1 MSGTASEAASDTG
14 QVPNQ
19 LAILVPT
26 FDPSVDNVEIWTNK
40 VELLLLTWPSNK
52 ILELATRLVLGC
64 KGTAFQKLQLHRSE
78 VLVNDAK
85 GIQKIVEL
93 VGGKWGAVPL
103 EKKFDIVEKAL
114 YRGSQKSDES
124 SDSYLSRNDVIWTEL
139 ISKKIDLSEIQAY
152 ILLRGSRLSSDDKKR
167 VLVDSGAEKGGT
179 LNVKNVE
186 AAVRMIGSGFFQDMI
201 GNKRDKGLKTYD
213 HTAFTME
220 DTNENNWEIDGEVFW
235 TEEASLDEGTLEA
248 MAADDDEDTALV
260 LQFEDAVSEMVQN
273 DTELCAYYSS
283 YQDARK
289 RLSEKVRFRGF
300 WSVKKGE
307 KGFGKKGKV
316 KGKGKSS
323 LANRIANSY
332 CRLCLKKGHW
342 KNECP
347 SRGQGGGSVSAAST
361 VPTSFVTAVEVSPE
375 IVSLPVIEDH
385 DASKH
390 MVDCFVSQVH
400 QVFGHILGKKQLMS
414 RHATRKMPHSS
425 PVTSQVPSVSEALA
439 GLHVRRQQVSEPNPL
454 VSLDHCPSL
463 FASVGSVGVVDLGA
477 SQTVIGSQ
485 QVPELLAQLPDG
497 VRQGVKRKRCHLIF
511 RFGNHQTL
519 VSRQALLMPLG
530 SQYFQIAI
538 VDGRTPFF

>member
-1 MSGTASEAASDTG
+1 MQSTGGKEQHSAAVQLGKGVRDTIQVHHSGGSGSVTSSKLVAEPGDMSGTASEAASDTG

-26 FDPSVDNVEIWTNK
+26 FDPSVDSVEIWTNK

-78 VLVNDAK
+78 VLINDAK
-85 GIQKIVEL
+85 GIQRIVEL

-220 DTNENNWEIDGEVFW
+220 DTNENNWETDGEVFW

-248 MAADDDEDTALV
+248 MAADDDEDAALV

-289 RLSEKVRFRGF
+289 RVGKGQVSRLLECEKGREGF
-300 WSVKKGE
+300 WKE
-307 KGFGKKGKV
+307 R
-316 KGKGKSS
+316 KSERKREVVPCQS
-323 LANRIANSY
+323 DRQFIL
-332 CRLCLKKGHW
+332 
-342 KNECP
+342 
-347 SRGQGGGSVSAAST
+347 QT
-361 VPTSFVTAVEVSPE
+361 VPQE
-375 IVSLPVIEDH
+375 
-385 DASKH
+385 
-390 MVDCFVSQVH
+390 
-400 QVFGHILGKKQLMS
+400 G
-414 RHATRKMPHSS
+414 
-425 PVTSQVPSVSEALA
+425 AL
-439 GLHVRRQQVSEPNPL
+439 E
-454 VSLDHCPSL
+454 
-463 FASVGSVGVVDLGA
+463 
-477 SQTVIGSQ
+477 
-485 QVPELLAQLPDG
+485 E
-497 VRQGVKRKRCHLIF
+497 
-511 RFGNHQTL
+511 
-519 VSRQALLMPLG
+519 
-530 SQYFQIAI
+530 
-538 VDGRTPFF
+538 